1 MIPLKKD
8 TLKFLKRS
16 IISHIGMCYSKIK
29 VLNTLEVDTVE
40 LQELIREVDRTEDY
54 LKEIDKIIKSD
65 KPIIFR
71 NDEN

>member
-1 MIPLKKD
+1 
-8 TLKFLKRS
+8 
-16 IISHIGMCYSKIK
+16 MCYSKIK